1 VEEPSVE
8 SAIQML
14 QGLRERYEAHH
25 QVRISDAAIVA
36 AVRLSH
42 RYIPDRRLPDK
53 AIDLID
59 EAAARL
65 RVALNTLPPE
75 LKAMK
80 GEIERLL
87 QEEEQAGLNRDYERA
102 AQIRMRRLRLQK
114 EFEARRAQ
122 WQRERNL
129 DEVVSEADVAQV
141 VAAWTG
147 IPVAQVMETE
157 AEKLLHMEERLR
169 ERVVG
174 QDEAIAVVADAI
186 RRARAGLK
194 DPRRPIGS
202 FLFLGPTGVGKTEL
216 AKALAEYLFGDE
228 DALVRLDMSEY
239 REYHTVSR
247 LFGAPPGYVGYEE
260 GGQLTEA
267 VRRRPYRVILFD
279 EIEKAH
285 PDVWNALLQILDD
298 GRLTDGQGH
307 TVDFRNTIIIMT
319 SNVGTEHLRR
329 SGTMGF
335 LPATSERERMEERQR
350 IERALRETFRPEFL
364 NRIDEIVIFNR
375 LTMEHVMQI
384 VDIQMRQI
392 QARLAEHGLQVILTE
407 AARRWLAEE
416 GYDPSFGARPLKR
429 VLQKQVESPLAVRLL
444 RGEFRAGDVI
454 VVDVGEQGLIFQRQ
468 TAEAIPLMERVP
480 HA

>member
-1 VEEPSVE
+1 
-8 SAIQML
+8 
-14 QGLRERYEAHH
+14 
-25 QVRISDAAIVA
+25 
-36 AVRLSH
+36 
-42 RYIPDRRLPDK
+42 
-53 AIDLID
+53 
-59 EAAARL
+59 
-65 RVALNTLPPE
+65 
-75 LKAMK
+75 MK